1 MKNNT
6 ADFENIMA
14 LAALDLAGRNAPRQ
28 GRKYRRFGAQAQT
41 RPRSKDRIGNL
52 GMFLGASVFTS
63 VVFVAGLMPGTV
75 DAPRL
80 WTHAFIA
87 LTLAQFAMLAGAT
100 LKATSRRA
108 DRTDRI
114 EDDKLSRA
122 IANVELSESLAG
134 ETVDIRPSLPPIA
147 LSSGLLSGKT
157 YVAFSDGSIEVDTML
172 GRRRFPDMNAAR
184 EFVGA

>member
-1 MKNNT
+1 MKNST

-14 LAALDLAGRNAPRQ
+14 LAAINLRERANLQRD
-28 GRKYRRFGAQAQT
+28 RKYRRFATRAQ
-41 RPRSKDRIGNL
+41 PRSKDKLGNL
-52 GMFLGASVFTS
+52 GMFVGASVFTS

-75 DAPRL
+75 DAPQL

-100 LKATSRRA
+100 LKASSRKSASRDSLDDERLTRA
-108 DRTDRI
+108 M
-114 EDDKLSRA
+114 
-122 IANVELSESLAG
+122 ANVDATERNASEVDNEVRPALA
-134 ETVDIRPSLPPIA
+134 PIA
-147 LSSGLLSGKT
+147 LSSGLLGEKP

-172 GRRRFPDMNAAR
+172 GRRRFADLNTAR